1 MADFNNAQ
9 QPRKIENIKC
19 ELEDNY
25 PCNFKEYY
33 GLMDLILPISMK
45 HVNLEMYYNNS
56 NIYVLII
63 ENMSLG
69 IVMSKQIAEKFS
81 YICNAIKYSE
91 YEYIYEGGMKIITVS
106 NSWDT
111 KKWSY
116 VKMLK
121 FYENLSSIETK
132 TCTQLEN
139 EIKEMK
145 GKPYYTGSPGYD
157 IEFLNSLL
165 WNLHLELD

>member
-1 MADFNNAQ
+1 MADFNLVQ

-45 HVNLEMYYNNS
+45 YVNLEMYYNNS

-63 ENMSLG
+63 EKMSLG
-69 IVMSKQIAEKFS
+69 IVMSRQIAEKFS
-81 YICNAIKYSE
+81 YICNAIKYNE
-91 YEYIYEGGMKIITVS
+91 YAYIYEDGMKIITVS

-139 EIKEMK
+139 EVKEMK
-145 GKPYYTGSPGYD
+145 EKPYYTGGPGYD

-165 WNLHLELD
+165 WNAHLELD